1 LKKSWLA
8 LLVGVLLMLW
18 GVNGVTSMATRA
30 MAAGNDGS
38 VGNNVYSVKRLA
50 LVGIVGSNV
59 ASELIQRDQD
69 RMVLDNG
76 VRTSRQ
82 AQNQTSPAKEAPK

>member
-1 LKKSWLA
+1 MKKSWLA

-38 VGNNVYSVKRLA
+38 VANNVYSVKRLA

-59 ASELIQRDQD
+59 ASELIQRGQD
-69 RMVLDNG
+69 RVILDNA
-76 VRTSRQ
+76 VRSSRQ
-82 AQNQTSPAKEAPK
+82 AQNQQPPSEVGT